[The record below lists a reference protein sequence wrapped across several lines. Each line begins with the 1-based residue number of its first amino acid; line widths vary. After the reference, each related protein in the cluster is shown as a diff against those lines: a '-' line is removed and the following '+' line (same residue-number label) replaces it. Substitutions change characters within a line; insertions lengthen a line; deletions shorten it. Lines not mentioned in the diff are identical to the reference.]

1 MRDWWLVCRRFRE
14 MRGYLATGLLALL
27 LVACVSST
35 PPQFISGADMVYP
48 PAAKAHGIEGFVVM
62 RYDVTAE
69 GTVAN
74 AEVVEAEPEGVF
86 EEAALASIVQ
96 WRFRAA
102 TVGGRPVETP
112 GLLSTLRFKL
122 GTGDEYPEY

>member
-1 MRDWWLVCRRFRE
+1 MRRYCMKAPRC
-14 MRGYLATGLLALL
+14 LAASLLAMLL
-27 LVACVSST
+27 AACVSSS
-35 PPQFISGADMVYP
+35 PLQFVSGAEMVYP
-48 PAAKAHGIEGFVVM
+48 PSAKAEGIEGYVVV
-62 RYDVTAE
+62 RYDVTAQ

-86 EEAALASIVQ
+86 EQAALASIVQ

-102 TVGGRPVETP
+102 TEGGKPVETP
-112 GLLSTLRFKL
+112 GLVSTLRFRL

>member
-1 MRDWWLVCRRFRE
+1 
-14 MRGYLATGLLALL
+14 
-27 LVACVSST
+27 
-35 PPQFISGADMVYP
+35 
-48 PAAKAHGIEGFVVM
+48 M